1 MKKKIKNITFVIPI
15 FNEAARLNY
24 LFKRIYFFINKY
36 KNIKAK
42 FILINDGSKDNS
54 KKKIDNFINKI
65 KKIIKINISLI
76 NYKTNKG
83 KGFAIKK
90 GILGSTSDWII
101 TLDADLSVDFSQV
114 IKWNNK
120 FEFNTNRAYWGSRVL
135 KSSRAKSIIIRRMLG
150 LILFFILKIFFNFK
164 IKDTQCGFKLYH
176 KSYVKKLFNNLDIY
190 DFTHDIKLL
199 ILLMKFNVEVE
210 ELPVNWTHYSNSKV
224 RLFYDS
230 INFFIK
236 IIVFKFQKI
245 EVR

>member
-1 MKKKIKNITFVIPI
+1 MKKRINNITFVIPI
-15 FNEAARLNY
+15 FNETARLNY
-24 LFKRIYFFINKY
+24 LFKRIYFFISKY
-36 KNIKAK
+36 KNIKTK

-54 KKKIDNFINKI
+54 KEKVDKFVNEI
-65 KKIIKINISLI
+65 KKIIKIDISLI
-76 NYKTNKG
+76 SYKINKG

-90 GILGSTSDWII
+90 GILKSTSDWII
-101 TLDADLSVDFSQV
+101 TLDADLSVDFNQI

-120 FEFNTNRAYWGSRVL
+120 FEFATNRAYWGSRVL
-135 KSSRAKSIIIRRMLG
+135 KSSRAKSIIIRRLLG

-176 KSYVKKLFNNLDIY
+176 KSYVKKLFNNLKIY

-245 EVR
+245 